1 MLPFL
6 LFLEN
11 KNFDEIGVYKMDFFE
26 LMYCGAVLGMG
37 CYLGAMG
44 MKAAIDL
51 LVAIIEWVNKKLF
64 KVQQCNNRNKK

>member
-11 KNFDEIGVYKMDFFE
+11 KNFDEFGVDKMDFFE
-26 LMYCGAVLGMG
+26 LMYYGAVLGMG

-44 MKAAIDL
+44 MKAAINL
-51 LVAIIEWVNKKLF
+51 LEAIISWINKKLSKF
-64 KVQQCNNRNKK
+64 LKGNNQNKK

>member
-11 KNFDEIGVYKMDFFE
+11 KNFDEFGVDKMDFFE

-37 CYLGAMG
+37 CYLGVMG

-51 LVAIIEWVNKKLF
+51 LVGIIEWVNKKLF
-64 KVQQCNNRNKK
+64 KVHQGNNRNKK